1 VDLLKM
7 TSLNLTGKRL
17 LIRADLNVPIIGGHV
32 TSDARILA
40 IIPTIQFALSEGASI
55 ILMSHLGRPIEGQF
69 DRDFSLEP
77 VANRLE
83 SELGKDVC
91 LIKNWRDEGKND
103 FGEISLLENV
113 RFNQGEKADDESLAQ
128 AYANLCDIFVMDAFG
143 TAHRAHASTHG
154 VAQYATMAC
163 AGPLLI
169 KELEALAKA
178 LKTPKRPIMAIVGG
192 SKVSGKLQLLE
203 RLSTQVDQ
211 LVIGGGI
218 LNTFLA
224 ATGISV
230 GKSLFE
236 EELISSARKL
246 MTKVDIPLPEDLVV
260 GKALSESSKATVRP
274 VDKVRSDEMI
284 LDVGP
289 DSANYL
295 ASLIGKMGT
304 IIWNGP
310 LGVFEYE
317 QFGKA
322 TQTLA
327 VAIGQHN
334 GFSIAGGGDTIA
346 AVEKYG
352 VGDEIS
358 YISTGGGAFLES
370 VQGKELPGVEI
381 LKRRAVGG

>member
-1 VDLLKM
+1 M

-69 DRDFSLEP
+69 DSDFSLEP

-128 AYANLCDIFVMDAFG
+128 AYASLCDIFVMDAFG

-246 MTKVDIPLPEDLVV
+246 MTKVDIPLPVDLVV

>member
-1 VDLLKM
+1 M

-17 LIRADLNVPIIGGHV
+17 LIRVDLNVPIIGGHV
-32 TSDARILA
+32 TSDARILS

-77 VANRLE
+77 VANRLA
-83 SELGKDVC
+83 SELGKEIC
-91 LIKNWRDEGKND
+91 LIKNWRDEVKND

-113 RFNQGEKADDESLAQ
+113 RFNEGEKANDESLAQ

-169 KELEALAKA
+169 NELEALEKA
-178 LKTPKRPIMAIVGG
+178 LKTPARPIMAIVGG

-246 MTKVDIPLPEDLVV
+246 MSKVDMPLPTDVVV

-274 VDKVRSDEMI
+274 VDKVMSDEMI

-304 IIWNGP
+304 IVWNGP

-327 VAIGQHN
+327 LAIGQHN

-381 LKRRAVGG
+381 LKLRAVGG

>member
-1 VDLLKM
+1 M
-7 TSLNLTGKRL
+7 
-17 LIRADLNVPIIGGHV
+17 
-32 TSDARILA
+32 
-40 IIPTIQFALSEGASI
+40 
-55 ILMSHLGRPIEGQF
+55 
-69 DRDFSLEP
+69 
-77 VANRLE
+77 
-83 SELGKDVC
+83 
-91 LIKNWRDEGKND
+91 
-103 FGEISLLENV
+103 LENV
-113 RFNQGEKADDESLAQ
+113 RFNQGERANDESLAQ

-169 KELEALAKA
+169 NELEALTQA
-178 LKTPKRPIMAIVGG
+178 LKTPAKPIMAIVGG

-224 ATGISV
+224 ATGITV

-246 MTKVDIPLPEDLVV
+246 MTKVDIPLPVDVVV
-260 GKALSESSKATVRP
+260 GKALSESSEATVRP
-274 VDKVRSDEMI
+274 VDRVMPDEMI

-304 IIWNGP
+304 IVWNGP

-327 VAIGQHN
+327 LAIGQHN

-370 VQGKELPGVEI
+370 LQGEELPGVEI

>member
-17 LIRADLNVPIIGGHV
+17 LIRADLNVPISGGHV

-40 IIPTIQFALSEGASI
+40 IIPTIQFALSRGASI
-55 ILMSHLGRPIEGQF
+55 ILMSHLGRPMEGQF

-77 VANRLE
+77 VANRLKL
-83 SELGKDVC
+83 ELGKDVC
-91 LIKNWRDEGKND
+91 LIKNWRDEVKND

-113 RFNQGEKADDESLAQ
+113 RFNQGEKANDESLAQ

-154 VAQYATMAC
+154 VAKYATMAC

-169 KELEALAKA
+169 NELEALAKA
-178 LKTPKRPIMAIVGG
+178 LKTPTRPIMAIVGG

-246 MTKVDIPLPEDLVV
+246 MTKVDIPLPKDVVV
-260 GKALSESSKATVRP
+260 GKALSESSKATLRP
-274 VDKVRSDEMI
+274 VDKVMPDEMI
-284 LDVGP
+284 FDVGP

-295 ASLIGKMGT
+295 ASLIEKMGT

-327 VAIGQHN
+327 LAIGQHN

>member
-1 VDLLKM
+1 M

-113 RFNQGEKADDESLAQ
+113 RFNQGEKANDESLAQ

-246 MTKVDIPLPEDLVV
+246 MTKVDIPLPVDLVV

-274 VDKVRSDEMI
+274 VDKVRSDELI

-304 IIWNGP
+304 IVWNGP

-327 VAIGQHN
+327 LAIGQHN

>member
-1 VDLLKM
+1 M

-113 RFNQGEKADDESLAQ
+113 RFNQGEKANDESLAQ
-128 AYANLCDIFVMDAFG
+128 AYASLCDIFVMDAFG

-246 MTKVDIPLPEDLVV
+246 MTKVDIPLPVDLVV

-304 IIWNGP
+304 IVWNGP

>member
-1 VDLLKM
+1 M

-154 VAQYATMAC
+154 VAKYATMAC

-246 MTKVDIPLPEDLVV
+246 MTKVDIPLPVDLVV

-327 VAIGQHN
+327 LAIGQHN

>member
-1 VDLLKM
+1 M

-69 DRDFSLEP
+69 DSDFSLEP

-113 RFNQGEKADDESLAQ
+113 RFNQGEKANDESLAQ
-128 AYANLCDIFVMDAFG
+128 AYANLGDIFVMDAFG

-246 MTKVDIPLPEDLVV
+246 MTKVDIPLPVDLVV

>member
-1 VDLLKM
+1 M

-69 DRDFSLEP
+69 DSDFSLEP

-113 RFNQGEKADDESLAQ
+113 RFNQGEKANDESLAQ

>member
-1 VDLLKM
+1 M

-69 DRDFSLEP
+69 DSDFSLEP

-246 MTKVDIPLPEDLVV
+246 MTKVDIPLPVDLVV

-304 IIWNGP
+304 IVWNGP

-327 VAIGQHN
+327 LAIGQHN

>member
-1 VDLLKM
+1 M

-91 LIKNWRDEGKND
+91 LIKNWRDGGKND

-113 RFNQGEKADDESLAQ
+113 RFNQGEKANDESLAQ

-246 MTKVDIPLPEDLVV
+246 MTKVDIPLPVDLVV

-274 VDKVRSDEMI
+274 VDRVRSDEMI

-304 IIWNGP
+304 IVWNGP

-327 VAIGQHN
+327 LAIGQHN

>member
-1 VDLLKM
+1 M

-113 RFNQGEKADDESLAQ
+113 RFNQGEKANDESLAQ

-224 ATGISV
+224 ANGISV

-246 MTKVDIPLPEDLVV
+246 MTKVDIPLPVDLVV

-304 IIWNGP
+304 IVWNGP

-327 VAIGQHN
+327 LAIGQHN

-370 VQGKELPGVEI
+370 VQGKKLPGVEI

>member
-1 VDLLKM
+1 M

-83 SELGKDVC
+83 SELGKDVR
-91 LIKNWRDEGKND
+91 LIKNWRDEVKND
-103 FGEISLLENV
+103 FGEIALLENV
-113 RFNQGEKADDESLAQ
+113 RFNEGEKANDESLAQ

-169 KELEALAKA
+169 NELEALEKA
-178 LKTPKRPIMAIVGG
+178 LKTPARPIMAIVGG

-246 MTKVDIPLPEDLVV
+246 MSKVDMPLPTDVVV

-274 VDKVRSDEMI
+274 VDKVMSDEMI

-295 ASLIGKMGT
+295 ASLIGNMGT
-304 IIWNGP
+304 IVWNGP

-327 VAIGQHN
+327 LAIGQHN

-346 AVEKYG
+346 ALEKYG
-352 VGDEIS
+352 VRDEIS

>member
-1 VDLLKM
+1 M

-69 DRDFSLEP
+69 DSDFSLEP

-304 IIWNGP
+304 IVWNGP

-327 VAIGQHN
+327 LAIGQHN

>member
-1 VDLLKM
+1 M

-69 DRDFSLEP
+69 DSDFSLEP

-113 RFNQGEKADDESLAQ
+113 RFNQGEKANDESLAQ

-304 IIWNGP
+304 IVWNGP

-327 VAIGQHN
+327 LAIGQHN

>member
-1 VDLLKM
+1 M

-113 RFNQGEKADDESLAQ
+113 RFNQGEKANDESLAQ

-246 MTKVDIPLPEDLVV
+246 MTKVDIPLPVDLVV

-274 VDKVRSDEMI
+274 VDRVRSDEMI

>member
-1 VDLLKM
+1 M

-69 DRDFSLEP
+69 DSDFSLEP

-91 LIKNWRDEGKND
+91 LIKNWRDEEKND

-113 RFNQGEKADDESLAQ
+113 RFNQGEKANDESLAQ

>member
-1 VDLLKM
+1 M

-69 DRDFSLEP
+69 DSDFSLEP

-154 VAQYATMAC
+154 VAKYATMAC

-246 MTKVDIPLPEDLVV
+246 MTKVDIPLPVDLVV

-304 IIWNGP
+304 IVWNGP

-327 VAIGQHN
+327 LAIGQHN

>member
-1 VDLLKM
+1 M

-69 DRDFSLEP
+69 DSDFSLEP

-113 RFNQGEKADDESLAQ
+113 RFNQGEKANDESLAQ

-246 MTKVDIPLPEDLVV
+246 MTKVDIPLPVDLVV

-322 TQTLA
+322 TQTVAL
-327 VAIGQHN
+327 AIGQHN

>member
-1 VDLLKM
+1 M

-17 LIRADLNVPIIGGHV
+17 LIRADLNVPIIDGHV

-55 ILMSHLGRPIEGQF
+55 ILMSHLGRPMEGQF

-83 SELGKDVC
+83 SELGEDVC
-91 LIKNWRDEGKND
+91 LIKNWRDEEKND
-103 FGEISLLENV
+103 FGKISLLENV
-113 RFNQGEKADDESLAQ
+113 RFNQGEKANDESLAQ

-154 VAQYATMAC
+154 VAKYATMAC

-169 KELEALAKA
+169 NELEALAKA
-178 LKTPKRPIMAIVGG
+178 LKTPTRPIMAIVGG

-246 MTKVDIPLPEDLVV
+246 MTKVDIPLPVDVVV
-260 GKALSESSKATVRP
+260 GKALSESSEAAVRP
-274 VDKVRSDEMI
+274 VDKVMPDEMI

-304 IIWNGP
+304 IVWNGP

-327 VAIGQHN
+327 LAIGQHN

-370 VQGKELPGVEI
+370 VQGKELPGVEM

>member
-1 VDLLKM
+1 M

-40 IIPTIQFALSEGASI
+40 IIPTIQFALSKGASI

-113 RFNQGEKADDESLAQ
+113 RFNQGEKANDESLAQ

-192 SKVSGKLQLLE
+192 SKVAGKLQLLE

-246 MTKVDIPLPEDLVV
+246 MTKVDIPLPVDLVV

-304 IIWNGP
+304 IVWNGP

-327 VAIGQHN
+327 LAIGQHN

>member
-1 VDLLKM
+1 M

-69 DRDFSLEP
+69 DSDFSLEP

-113 RFNQGEKADDESLAQ
+113 RFNQGEKANDESLAQ

-246 MTKVDIPLPEDLVV
+246 MTKVDIPLPVDLVV

>member
-1 VDLLKM
+1 M

-113 RFNQGEKADDESLAQ
+113 RFNQGEKANDESLAQ

-224 ATGISV
+224 ANGISV

-236 EELISSARKL
+236 EQLISSARKL
-246 MTKVDIPLPEDLVV
+246 MTKVDIPLPVDLVV

-304 IIWNGP
+304 IVWNGP

>member
-1 VDLLKM
+1 M

-69 DRDFSLEP
+69 DSDFSLEP

-113 RFNQGEKADDESLAQ
+113 RFNQGEKANDESLAQ

-178 LKTPKRPIMAIVGG
+178 LKSPKRPIMAIVGG

-246 MTKVDIPLPEDLVV
+246 MTKVDIPLPVDLVV

>member
-1 VDLLKM
+1 M

-91 LIKNWRDEGKND
+91 LIKNWRDEVKND

-113 RFNQGEKADDESLAQ
+113 RFNEGETANDESLAQ

-163 AGPLLI
+163 AGPLLAN
-169 KELEALAKA
+169 ELEALAKA

-224 ATGISV
+224 ANGISV

-246 MTKVDIPLPEDLVV
+246 MTKVDIPLPIDVVV

-289 DSANYL
+289 
-295 ASLIGKMGT
+295 
-304 IIWNGP
+304 
-310 LGVFEYE
+310 
-317 QFGKA
+317 
-322 TQTLA
+322 
-327 VAIGQHN
+327 
-334 GFSIAGGGDTIA
+334 
-346 AVEKYG
+346 
-352 VGDEIS
+352 
-358 YISTGGGAFLES
+358 
-370 VQGKELPGVEI
+370 
-381 LKRRAVGG
+381 

>member
-1 VDLLKM
+1 M

-154 VAQYATMAC
+154 VAKYATMAC

>member
-1 VDLLKM
+1 M

-40 IIPTIQFALSEGASI
+40 IIPTIQFALSRGASI

-91 LIKNWRDEGKND
+91 LVKNWRDEVKND

-113 RFNQGEKADDESLAQ
+113 RFNEGEKANDESLAQ

-154 VAQYATMAC
+154 VAQHATMAC
-163 AGPLLI
+163 AGPLLTN
-169 KELEALAKA
+169 ELEALAKA

-203 RLSTQVDQ
+203 RLSTQVNQ

-230 GKSLFE
+230 GRSLFE

-246 MTKVDIPLPEDLVV
+246 MTKVDIPLPVDVVV

-304 IIWNGP
+304 IVWNGP

-327 VAIGQHN
+327 LAIGQHN

-346 AVEKYG
+346 ALEKYG
-352 VGDEIS
+352 VRDEIS

>member
-1 VDLLKM
+1 M

-17 LIRADLNVPIIGGHV
+17 LIRADLNVPIIDGHV

-55 ILMSHLGRPIEGQF
+55 ILMSHLGRPMEGKF

-83 SELGKDVC
+83 SELGEDVC
-91 LIKNWRDEGKND
+91 LIKNWRDEEKND
-103 FGEISLLENV
+103 FGKISLLENV
-113 RFNQGEKADDESLAQ
+113 RFNQGEKANDESLAQ

-169 KELEALAKA
+169 NELEALAKA
-178 LKTPKRPIMAIVGG
+178 LKTPTRPIMAIVGG

-246 MTKVDIPLPEDLVV
+246 MTKVDIPLPVDVVV
-260 GKALSESSKATVRP
+260 GKALSESSEATVRP
-274 VDKVRSDEMI
+274 VDKVMPDEMI

-304 IIWNGP
+304 IVWNGP

-327 VAIGQHN
+327 LAIGQHN

-370 VQGKELPGVEI
+370 VQGRELPGVEI

>member
-1 VDLLKM
+1 M

-113 RFNQGEKADDESLAQ
+113 RFNQGEKANDESLAQ
-128 AYANLCDIFVMDAFG
+128 AYANLGDIFVMDAFG

-246 MTKVDIPLPEDLVV
+246 MTKVDIPLPVDLVV

-274 VDKVRSDEMI
+274 VDRVRSDEMI

-304 IIWNGP
+304 IVWNGP

-322 TQTLA
+322 TQTVAL
-327 VAIGQHN
+327 AIGQHN

>member
-1 VDLLKM
+1 M

-40 IIPTIQFALSEGASI
+40 IIPTIQFALSRGASI
-55 ILMSHLGRPIEGQF
+55 ILMSHLGRPMEGQF

-113 RFNQGEKADDESLAQ
+113 RFNQGEKANDESLAQ

-246 MTKVDIPLPEDLVV
+246 MTKVDIPLPVDLVV

>member
-1 VDLLKM
+1 M

-178 LKTPKRPIMAIVGG
+178 LKSPKRPIMAIVGG

-246 MTKVDIPLPEDLVV
+246 MTKVDIPLPVDLVV

-304 IIWNGP
+304 IVWNGP

-322 TQTLA
+322 TQTVAL
-327 VAIGQHN
+327 AIGQHN

>member
-1 VDLLKM
+1 M

-69 DRDFSLEP
+69 DSDFSLEP

-304 IIWNGP
+304 IVWNGP

>member
-1 VDLLKM
+1 M

-69 DRDFSLEP
+69 DSDFSLEP

-246 MTKVDIPLPEDLVV
+246 MTKVDIPLPVDLVV
-260 GKALSESSKATVRP
+260 GKALSESSEATVRP
-274 VDKVRSDEMI
+274 VGKVRSDEMI

-304 IIWNGP
+304 IVWNGP

-322 TQTLA
+322 TQTVAL
-327 VAIGQHN
+327 AIGQHN

>member
-1 VDLLKM
+1 M

-113 RFNQGEKADDESLAQ
+113 RFNQGEKANDESLAQ

-246 MTKVDIPLPEDLVV
+246 MTKVDIPLPVDLVV

-304 IIWNGP
+304 IVWNGP

-327 VAIGQHN
+327 LAIGQHN

-358 YISTGGGAFLES
+358 YLSTGGGAFLES

>member
-1 VDLLKM
+1 M

-113 RFNQGEKADDESLAQ
+113 RFNQGEKANDESLAQ

-304 IIWNGP
+304 IVWNGP

>member
-1 VDLLKM
+1 M

-113 RFNQGEKADDESLAQ
+113 RFNQGEKANDESLAQ
-128 AYANLCDIFVMDAFG
+128 AYASLCDIFVMDAFG

-246 MTKVDIPLPEDLVV
+246 MTKVDIPLPVDLVV

-274 VDKVRSDEMI
+274 VDKVRSDELI

>member
-1 VDLLKM
+1 M

-113 RFNQGEKADDESLAQ
+113 RFNQGEKANDESLAQ

-203 RLSTQVDQ
+203 RLSAQVDQ

-246 MTKVDIPLPEDLVV
+246 MTKVDIPLPVDLVV

-304 IIWNGP
+304 IVWNGP

-327 VAIGQHN
+327 LAIGQHN

>member
-1 VDLLKM
+1 M

-91 LIKNWRDEGKND
+91 LIKNWRDGGKND

-113 RFNQGEKADDESLAQ
+113 RFNQGEKANDESLAQ

-178 LKTPKRPIMAIVGG
+178 LKSPKRPIMAIVGG

-304 IIWNGP
+304 IVWNGP

-327 VAIGQHN
+327 LAIGQHN